1 MQCLTV
7 LGENKTSLAIF
18 KYRDD
23 RNEALALTSFDEVIH
38 QRLEDRKFKKPKN
51 GGLTFR

>member
-1 MQCLTV
+1 MAV
-7 LGENKTSLAIF
+7 LGENQTSLAIF

-23 RNEALALTSFDEVIH
+23 RSKALALTSFDEVIH